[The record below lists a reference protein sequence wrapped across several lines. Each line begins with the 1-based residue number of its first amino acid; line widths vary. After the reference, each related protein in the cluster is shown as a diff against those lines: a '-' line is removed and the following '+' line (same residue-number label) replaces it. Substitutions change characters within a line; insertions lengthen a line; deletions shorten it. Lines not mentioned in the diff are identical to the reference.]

1 MVCSVADWSSVRRSS
16 FSDFASKYSKDER
29 YRGIDK
35 VRDKEDIF
43 KDYVSELRR
52 KEKEESRHQKEKVTS
67 SRFLVT
73 QRHDAAETSRC
84 LTGDVCAGFGLHLA
98 TRFALGCI

>member
-1 MVCSVADWSSVRRSS
+1 MFGNTVSVADRSVRRSS

-73 QRHDAAETSRC
+73 
-84 LTGDVCAGFGLHLA
+84 HLSDM
-98 TRFALGCI
+98 TLLKPVGV

>member
-67 SRFLVT
+67 ARYYARAVRLLKPV
-73 QRHDAAETSRC
+73 
-84 LTGDVCAGFGLHLA
+84 GV
-98 TRFALGCI
+98 